1 MTKILADSQQ
11 RLSPSRI
18 VLTRVTSNSTILACM
33 FFFVLTAMLLRP
45 VIFHFFDQVSG
56 AGDTYEYVWRLW
68 WFKHTLIDT
77 GQSPWLV
84 PFIYYPYG
92 YPLAYSELTPTNTI
106 FGLPFTIAFGEYS
119 AHNALLFLS
128 FFLTG
133 FNTFLL
139 ARQLTGNG
147 WAALLAGV
155 LFAFTPFRRGQYF
168 HLIHLTMQWFPLIF
182 LFLERF
188 LQTGRRR
195 YAFAGGVAFGL
206 NALASWYLA
215 LAGALL
221 SLVWLAARAWPWS
234 TYLKQRRLWIGL
246 ALFAMTAA
254 VLISPFLPPFLAVSS
269 DPDTRPTLENTN
281 FWSASPTDY
290 LIPNPFH
297 PLWGSFI
304 EEKVL
309 PLAALADKE
318 SPTQADFEAG
328 KFFPH
333 SNLNIATEFLM
344 SPGLIAFLFAA
355 YGLRWT
361 PAQQVRPWLYLTVV
375 AIVLSLGLTLHLA
388 GRQVVIPAPL
398 AVTAGFNQTMN
409 YISMNLSLQRE
420 SFTIGQ
426 DTGILI
432 PLPALLVRWFVPGVG
447 NTRTWTRFGQFAIF
461 GLTLL
466 AAYGAAAWHAQRS
479 KITDSRWKI
488 GDRRSRIEDRGLK
501 YNRRPSTIH
510 NTLMGTRLQS
520 TIYNLLSTIHHAS
533 RPSTAAWLIVLG
545 LALFEVWWKPMPTH
559 TPVTGRPVDV
569 WLRQQPSY
577 NVVTQFLWPGD
588 YCNNLTARHQP
599 DGDALIQYP
608 LDSGFNGSQFIYTRT
623 HCKPIAQAYGNPF
636 GFMLGRRHPELLT
649 FPDAA
654 NLALLSRWRIR
665 YLLIETA
672 GPGTSTSEKLLE
684 QVALV
689 PCLRPATVQG
699 SVHVFEL
706 VCVNKK

>member
-1 MTKILADSQQ
+1 MSKISRDFQQNPVTLKLA
-11 RLSPSRI
+11 LSKSI
-18 VLTRVTSNSTILACM
+18 FNGTTLAFLFYLVLTSI
-33 FFFVLTAMLLRP
+33 FLRP
-45 VIFHFFDQVSG
+45 VVFHFFDQVSG

-84 PFIYYPYG
+84 PFIYYPFG

-128 FFLTG
+128 FFLTA

-147 WAALLAGV
+147 WAGLLAGA

-168 HLIHLTMQWFPLIF
+168 HLIHLTIQWFPLIF

-188 LQTGRRR
+188 LQTGRQRF
-195 YAFAGGVAFGL
+195 AVAGGVAFGL

-234 TYLKQRRLWIGL
+234 TYLKQRHLWLGL
-246 ALFAMTAA
+246 ALFTTTGVA
-254 VLISPFLPPFLAVSS
+254 LIMPFLPPFLAVSS

-318 SPTQADFEAG
+318 SPTQTDFEAG
-328 KFFPH
+328 KFFPQ

-344 SPGLIAFLFAA
+344 SPGLIALLFAL

-361 PAQQVRPWLYLTVV
+361 PTQQTRPWLYLTGV

-388 GRQVVIPAPL
+388 GRQVVIPAPP
-398 AVTAGFNQTMN
+398 AITVAFNQAMN

-420 SFTIGQ
+420 PFTIGQ

-432 PLPALLVRWFVPGVG
+432 PMPSLLVRWFVPGVG

-461 GLTLL
+461 GLTIL

-479 KITDSRWKI
+479 KIVDSRWKI
-488 GDRRSRIEDRGLK
+488 EDGRSK
-501 YNRRPSTIH
+501 YKQRSSTIH
-510 NTLMGTRLQS
+510 NTLIPRGYPFGTGTRPQS
-520 TIYNLLSTIHHAS
+520 TIYYLLSTI
-533 RPSTAAWLIVLG
+533 RNPPSTAAWLIVLG

-559 TPVTGRPVDV
+559 PPVTGRPVDV
-569 WLRQQPSY
+569 WLRQQPSH
-577 NVVTQFLWPGD
+577 NVVTPSLWPGE
-588 YCNNLTARHQP
+588 YCNNLTARRQP
-599 DGDALIQYP
+599 DGDAIIQYP

-623 HCKPIAQAYGNPF
+623 HCKPIVHAYGNPF

-654 NLALLSRWRIR
+654 SLALLSRWQVR
-665 YLLIETA
+665 YVLIETA
-672 GPGTSTSEKLLE
+672 GPGTSTSKELLE
-684 QVALV
+684 QVARA

-706 VCVNKK
+706 VNCLN